1 MRIPVLI
8 ALVFTL
14 ALAVATVADFIRNG
28 VTGLGVVS
36 ACIVVLLGFAMVGV
50 MRQPPRE

>member
-1 MRIPVLI
+1 LRIPILI

-14 ALAVATVADFIRNG
+14 ALAAATVLGFVRDG

-36 ACIVVLLGFAMVGV
+36 ACIVVLFGIAIVGV
-50 MRQPPRE
+50 ILQPPRE